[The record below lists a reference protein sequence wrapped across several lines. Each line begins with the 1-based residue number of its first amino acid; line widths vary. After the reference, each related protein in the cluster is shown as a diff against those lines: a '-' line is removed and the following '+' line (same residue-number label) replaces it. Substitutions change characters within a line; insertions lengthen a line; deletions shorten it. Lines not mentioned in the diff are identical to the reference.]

1 MGILHLAFQEGF
13 EDDIVVVRIDGKEIY
28 RKEHVTTR
36 YQINYADSFELNVEE
51 ESVNVEILIPA
62 KELSKKFSVKIA
74 NAVYVKVLVR
84 KGEIKYY
91 VSDKPLRYL

>member
-13 EDDIVVVRIDGKEIY
+13 EGDTVIVRIDGKEVY

-36 YQINYADSFELNVEE
+36 YQINYADSFKLHVDE

-62 KELSKKFSVKIA
+62 KELSKKFSIKTA
-74 NAVYVKVLVR
+74 NTVYVKVLIQM
-84 KGEIKYY
+84 GEIKYSA
-91 VSDKPLRYL
+91 SDKPLRYL